1 MEGSPYPGPSWPE
14 GRSDLGKKE
23 PLQAFSSHHP
33 SLSSHP
39 SLESTHCER
48 RYKVETERCHPPA
61 LRVGASLQY
70 QPHASDFLEVVWKIP
85 FSIYAICQHITTKL
99 SKHLWVLGRCCCV
112 GESPFS
118 MSTPLLMAVSGV
130 SMSWLLQRVLQFTL
144 EYVYLFEAWF
154 SLDRCPGVGLL
165 DQMVV
170 LFLVF
175 GGISLL
181 FSTGVAPIFNPTK
194 SVLGFLFLHPIS
206 STYCL

>member
-1 MEGSPYPGPSWPE
+1 
-14 GRSDLGKKE
+14 
-23 PLQAFSSHHP
+23 
-33 SLSSHP
+33 
-39 SLESTHCER
+39 
-48 RYKVETERCHPPA
+48 
-61 LRVGASLQY
+61 
-70 QPHASDFLEVVWKIP
+70 
-85 FSIYAICQHITTKL
+85 
-99 SKHLWVLGRCCCV
+99 
-112 GESPFS
+112 
-118 MSTPLLMAVSGV
+118 
-130 SMSWLLQRVLQFTL
+130 MSWLLQRVLQFTL